1 MSCLNLLL
9 AYPCR
14 CLLTIATTYIE
25 LTNAFTANRCQCGGV
40 SLTRRGFFRE
50 TGESSISR
58 ARHDDAG

>member
-1 MSCLNLLL
+1 
-9 AYPCR
+9 
-14 CLLTIATTYIE
+14 
-25 LTNAFTANRCQCGGV
+25 V